1 MTFTRLT
8 VEIWPESVSECH
20 LEPCDGD
27 EVCPTFPGE
36 HSRHGGVV
44 QAGLAGNVSEAPA
57 SDGGAEVLGELV
69 GVMHLGWAFDAPIRP
84 LAFNQVGAGRSIES
98 GSAGHVATLTQIP
111 SWNATS
117 PPVWCFHAP
126 TRCGHPGG
134 ERSLRWSYDP

>member
-57 SDGGAEVLGELV
+57 SDGGAEALGELV

-84 LAFNQVGAGRSIES
+84 LAFNQVRAGRSIE
-98 GSAGHVATLTQIP
+98 AGTAREIFEAVKADLVAF
-111 SWNATS
+111 S
-117 PPVWCFHAP
+117 PPADDI
-126 TRCGHPGG
+126 
-134 ERSLRWSYDP
+134 SLIVIKRR